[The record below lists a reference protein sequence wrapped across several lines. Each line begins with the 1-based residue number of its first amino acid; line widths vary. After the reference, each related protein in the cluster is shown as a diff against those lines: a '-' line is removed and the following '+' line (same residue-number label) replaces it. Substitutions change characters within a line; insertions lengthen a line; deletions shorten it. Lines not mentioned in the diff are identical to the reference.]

1 MTANVDVGSND
12 HPSVN
17 FYPYVSASAIYNIY
31 ISIPGCSVL
40 GDCNGRT
47 DIDIEVNPVTGG
59 LGFTSTI
66 SEQVQEDTRTLV
78 YSGPVDASSS
88 NFTPTVV
95 LSLSKNATAPASG
108 NTYTVVADSVI
119 MYLTEISDGST
130 NTSRS
135 SGTSVNGTSTSNMT
149 LGDAS
154 VAFGLFEYV
163 KDSNN
168 TVDAATSTMS
178 NTSETAFSALG
189 MALDAAYNSS
199 NQPARWTVNAIATA
213 NNTVYLAGDF
223 AVSGNYS
230 NVVQLDVSTRQ
241 SRSLAMMGLN
251 GVVHAALVVGESVYF
266 GGEFTSTASSGG
278 QQLNRLAR
286 WDTAASTWSAVAGG
300 VNGPVTDLMA
310 SPTTDGQIIVIGN
323 FSGTAGADGSS
334 NSSGGY
340 AVYDPATS
348 GWVSSG
354 LLYGNLTAAATGSG
368 VQNTY
373 LAGRVIGSSANPV
386 NGLAMLSTGDNNVPS
401 ISSWPDVNFG
411 SAGSAPASSSSPA
424 RREVKGFL
432 STRGLFARLTDSLS
446 PRSHLHTRADPPT
459 ISPAS
464 APAPAVLAG
473 AFWTN
478 ASASGSPTVTI
489 IGGNFTSV
497 NGSTEIEGVG
507 FYTEGQGLT
516 GPSPPVSGLVRA
528 LNVVGNNVYIGGQG
542 VNASG
547 VGAGLLVYNLQSR
560 SWVTGGMSSLAA
572 ASGNDLVVNGIHTRG
587 DTNTVV
593 VTGNFVTA
601 GSLSCAAVC
610 LWDAENAQWH
620 TPGQG
625 LQSGEVRAI
634 DFAGDSADTLVAAGS
649 FELNNGDVAYV
660 ATYDFG
666 NATWTNLGS
675 LPGPALAVAVDNK
688 NASSVYAAGYSTNGA
703 EPYLQRWD
711 GQTWSEQN
719 STLLPGSVVSQ
730 LAFVP
735 LSSAHKANGPIEN
748 DRMLMV
754 SGSLYL
760 EDVGNATSAL
770 YDGAAMHPFLVGT
783 TSAGSLGSAS
793 SLFWSN
799 DSFSFNIRHY
809 LARGLVVL
817 VAIAIATGLILLLV
831 LIFLLIACIAK
842 RRDNSRAPKQE
853 MYERE
858 GSDISSTHQNVFNN
872 VQAALEQSLLGGG
885 LAAGSGAAA
894 AAASKNRRSDPSD
907 YGAAGAYD
915 DHEEDGDDEGRETTM
930 RYDFDGPELQ
940 PGEMSMKAGQRVI
953 VLDDV
958 QSDEWWYARDPA
970 TGREGVVPA
979 TYGELLAN
987 A

>member
-1 MTANVDVGSND
+1 M
-12 HPSVN
+12 
-17 FYPYVSASAIYNIY
+17 
-31 ISIPGCSVL
+31 L
-40 GDCNGRT
+40 GDCDGRT
-47 DIDIEVNPVTGG
+47 DVDIEVNPVTGG

-66 SEQVQEDTRTLV
+66 SEQVQEDTLTLV
-78 YSGPVDASSS
+78 YSGPVDASSA

-95 LSLSKNATAPASG
+95 LSLSKNAGAPASG

-119 MYLTEISDGST
+119 MYLTEISGGST

-135 SGTSVNGTSTSNMT
+135 SGTSVNGTSSSNVT

-163 KDSNN
+163 RTSNN
-168 TVDAATSTMS
+168 TINAAASTLS
-178 NTSETAFSALG
+178 NTSETALSRVG
-189 MALDAAYNSS
+189 MALDAAYNASS
-199 NQPARWTVNAIATA
+199 QPSRWTVNAIATA

-230 NVVQLDVSTRQ
+230 NVVALDVSTG
-241 SRSLAMMGLN
+241 RSEPLAMMGLN
-251 GVVHAALVVGESVYF
+251 GAVHTALVVGGSVYF

-286 WDTAASTWSAVAGG
+286 WDASTSNWSAVAGG
-300 VNGPVTDLMA
+300 VDGAVTKLVA
-310 SPTTDGQIIVIGN
+310 SPTTDGQIVVIGN
-323 FSGTAGADGSS
+323 FSSTVSEDGSAS
-334 NSSGGY
+334 SSGGY
-340 AVYDPATS
+340 AVYDPTTS

-368 VQNTY
+368 VRNTF
-373 LAGRVIGSSANPV
+373 LAGRAAGSSLNSA
-386 NGLAMLSTGDNNVPS
+386 NGLAMLSSNNGAAT
-401 ISSWPDVNFG
+401 IYNWPDVTFG

-424 RREVKGFL
+424 RRGLKSFSLFL
-432 STRGLFARLTDSLS
+432 SRFTDSLS
-446 PRSHLHTRADPPT
+446 PRNHLHTRADPPT
-459 ISPAS
+459 IAPAS
-464 APAPAVLAG
+464 AIAPAVLAG

-478 ASASGSPTVTI
+478 SSANGSPTVTI

-516 GPSPPVSGLVRA
+516 GPTPPVSGLVRA
-528 LNVVGNNVYIGGQG
+528 LNVIGNNVYIGGQG

-547 VGAGLLVYNLQSR
+547 VGAGLLVYNLESR

-572 ASGNDLVVNGIHTRG
+572 ASGIDPVINGIHTRG

-593 VTGNFVTA
+593 VTGNFATA

-610 LWDAENAQWH
+610 LWDAQNAQWH

-634 DFAGDSADTLVAAGS
+634 DFAGDNDDTLVAAGS
-649 FELNNGDVAYV
+649 FELSNGEVAYV
-660 ATYDFG
+660 ATFDFG

-688 NASSVYAAGYSTNGA
+688 NASNVYAAGYSTDGDA
-703 EPYLQRWD
+703 PYLQRWD
-711 GQTWSEQN
+711 GQAWSEQN
-719 STLLPGSVVSQ
+719 STLLSGSVVSQ

-735 LSSAHKANGPIEN
+735 LSSAHNAQGPIED

-760 EDVGNATSAL
+760 EDVGNATTAL

-783 TSAGSLGSAS
+783 TSSGTLGTGS
-793 SLFWSN
+793 SLFWSD
-799 DSFSFNIRHY
+799 DSFSFSIRNY

-831 LIFLLIACIAK
+831 LIFVLIACIAK
-842 RRDNSRAPKQE
+842 RRDNSRSPKQE

-894 AAASKNRRSDPSD
+894 AAAAKNRTSGPSD
-907 YGAAGAYD
+907 YGAGAYD
-915 DHEEDGDDEGRETTM
+915 DNEEEGEDEGRETTM

-940 PGEMSMKAGQRVI
+940 PGEMSMKAGQRVM

-979 TYGELLAN
+979 TYGECGVRWPHPEPSGRLG
-987 A
+987 

>member
-1 MTANVDVGSND
+1 M
-12 HPSVN
+12 
-17 FYPYVSASAIYNIY
+17 
-31 ISIPGCSVL
+31 L
-40 GDCNGRT
+40 GDCDGRT
-47 DIDIEVNPVTGG
+47 DVDIEVNPVTGG

-66 SEQVQEDTRTLV
+66 SERVQDDTRTLV
-78 YSGPVDASSS
+78 YSGPVDASSG

-95 LSLSKNATAPASG
+95 LSLSKNAGAPASG

-119 MYLTEISDGST
+119 MYLTEISGGST

-135 SGTSVNGTSTSNMT
+135 SGSSVNGTSTSNMT

-154 VAFGLFEYV
+154 VAFGLFEY
-163 KDSNN
+163 DRTSNN
-168 TVDAATSTMS
+168 SINAATSTLS

-199 NQPARWTVNAIATA
+199 NQPARWTVNAVAAA

-230 NVVQLDVSTRQ
+230 NVVSLDINTEQ
-241 SRSLAMMGLN
+241 SKSLAMMGLN
-251 GVVHAALVVGESVYF
+251 GVVHTALVVGESVYF
-266 GGEFTSTASSGG
+266 GGEFTTTASSGG

-286 WDTAASTWSAVAGG
+286 WDTSASTWSAVAGG
-300 VNGPVTDLMA
+300 VNGPVTKLVA
-310 SPTTDGQIIVIGN
+310 SPTTDGQILVIGN
-323 FSGTAGADGSS
+323 FSSTSGQNGSS
-334 NSSGGY
+334 TSSGGF

-354 LLYGNLTAAATGSG
+354 LLYGNLSAVATGSG
-368 VQNTY
+368 VRNTY
-373 LAGRVIGSSANPV
+373 LAGRAIGSSANPV
-386 NGLAMLSTGDNNVPS
+386 NGLAMLSTGDNNAPT
-401 ISSWPDVNFG
+401 ISTWPDVNFG

-424 RREVKGFL
+424 RREVKSFSTRGFL
-432 STRGLFARLTDSLS
+432 SRLTDSLS
-446 PRSHLHTRADPPT
+446 PRGHLHTRAEPPS
-459 ISPAS
+459 ISSAS

-478 ASASGSPTVTI
+478 SSANGSPTVTI
-489 IGGNFTSV
+489 IGGNFTSI

-516 GPSPPVSGLVRA
+516 GPTPPVSGLVRA
-528 LNVVGNNVYIGGQG
+528 LNVIGNNVYIGGQG

-547 VGAGLLVYNLQSR
+547 VGAGLLVYNLESR

-572 ASGNDLVVNGIHTRG
+572 ANGNELIVNGIHTRG

-610 LWDAENAQWH
+610 LWDAQNAQWH

-649 FELNNGDVAYV
+649 FELSNGDVAYV
-660 ATYDFG
+660 ATYDFT
-666 NATWTNLGS
+666 NSTWTNLGS

-688 NASSVYAAGYSTNGA
+688 NASSVYAAGYSTNGD

-735 LSSAHKANGPIEN
+735 LSSAHDAKGSIEN

-760 EDVGNATSAL
+760 EDVGNATTAL
-770 YDGAAMHPFLVGT
+770 FDGAAMHPFLIGT
-783 TSAGSLGSAS
+783 TASGTLGTGS

-799 DSFSFNIRHY
+799 DSFTFNIRHY

-842 RRDNSRAPKQE
+842 RRDNSKAPKQE

-858 GSDISSTHQNVFNN
+858 GSDVSSTHQNVFNN

-885 LAAGSGAAA
+885 LAAGTGTAAA
-894 AAASKNRRSDPSD
+894 ATAKNRTSDPSD

-915 DHEEDGDDEGRETTM
+915 DHDEDGEDEGRETTM

-940 PGEMSMKAGQRVI
+940 PGEMSMKAGQRVT

-979 TYGELLAN
+979 TYGELN
-987 A
+987 